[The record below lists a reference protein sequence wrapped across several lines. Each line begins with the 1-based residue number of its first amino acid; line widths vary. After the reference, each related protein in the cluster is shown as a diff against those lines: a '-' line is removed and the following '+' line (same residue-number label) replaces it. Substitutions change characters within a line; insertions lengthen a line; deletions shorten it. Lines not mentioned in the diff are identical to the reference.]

1 MDAQELLDEL
11 TVPEGLPREALGWA
25 DAHRDELVPVF
36 LDFLRRYIDE
46 PDEPE
51 VPTAL
56 FYVIH
61 LLGSWREKRAYR
73 LMAEVLR
80 TDPERLDWDLGD
92 SMTESVPRLMR
103 NVFDGDPAPLY
114 EVIECETVNE
124 FMRGDLLALVAALAI
139 AGEIPREDVARYLH
153 DAYSRLGPQD
163 ENYVWVGWQEAIAL
177 LGLAELS
184 SLVEHTFERGYI
196 GEWNLSKED
205 FYEDLRM
212 AQRDPHG
219 PQLAERR
226 NLRPFGSVIEEL
238 ETWAFAKEAG
248 ADREAPENDPFYEG
262 DALADYYPGE
272 PVRNPLRHV
281 GRNDPCPCGSG
292 KKYKKCCLPLHESGT
307 RA

>member
-1 MDAQELLDEL
+1 MDAQELLVEL

-92 SMTESVPRLMR
+92 AIAESVPRLLR

-114 EVIECETVNE
+114 EIIECETADDFLRSETIETLAVLAHTGALPRDE
-124 FMRGDLLALVAALAI
+124 VRRYLGDALTALRPQSEHYLWSGWALA
-139 AGEIPREDVARYLH
+139 VAK
-153 DAYSRLGPQD
+153 
-163 ENYVWVGWQEAIAL
+163 
-177 LGLAELS
+177 LGLTELAPFVDQAFARGLIEPMAVS
-184 SLVEHTFERGYI
+184 KKHIEALFERAARNPADEMI
-196 GEWNLSKED
+196 W
-205 FYEDLRM
+205 LR
-212 AQRDPHG
+212 ALD
-219 PQLAERR
+219 E
-226 NLRPFGSVIEEL
+226 FGGVIEEL
-238 ETWAFAKEAG
+238 ETWSFAKEAD
-248 ADREAPENDPFYEG
+248 ADREPATEDPFGEG